1 MSDGSYK
8 RTLTPAPVPTGQFAT
23 VGQVIA
29 EVNEHK
35 AECAKEQS
43 ELHANLWNAITAMRL
58 TLEGIAAWK
67 RSLVW
72 VAGLVI
78 ALAGA
83 GATIGVF
90 VARYAIV
97 GAITVELDKRLP
109 PVRHTQAPPV
119 PWSPLPSAHASSVL
133 P

>member
-1 MSDGSYK
+1 MKTDDHH
-8 RTLTPAPVPTGQFAT
+8 RTLTPAPIPTGQFAT

-35 AECAKEQS
+35 AECAKEQA
-43 ELHANLWNAITAMRL
+43 EMHANLWNAITAMRL

-109 PVRHTQAPPV
+109 PIRHAQAEPTWSPV
-119 PWSPLPSAHASSVL
+119 PSAEASETR